1 MHTTTKP
8 FVTLTAADLMSRD
21 VVTIPQ
27 HLSLRKAAWL
37 LSNANVTGAPV
48 IDGRGVCV
56 GVISAT
62 DFIHLA
68 GAERSSAKPEKSQC
82 VCSEWQVVE
91 LENLPADEVCCFM
104 TPDPVT
110 IKPNTSIVELARM
123 MLDAH
128 IHRVIVVDAQRQPI
142 GIVSS
147 TDVLAAVANAEH
159 TTYGE

>member
-1 MHTTTKP
+1 MTSTATKP

-21 VVTIPQ
+21 VITIPK
-27 HLSLRKAAWL
+27 HLSLRKAAHL
-37 LSNANVTGAPV
+37 LSNANVSGAPV

-68 GAERSSAKPEKSQC
+68 DAEGCPKGRERTEC

-91 LENLPADEVCCFM
+91 VENLPADEVGCFM
-104 TPDPVT
+104 TPDPVMVT
-110 IKPNTSIVELARM
+110 PDTDITDLARM

-128 IHRVIVVDAQRQPI
+128 IHRVIVVDKDRCPV
-142 GIVSS
+142 GVVST
-147 TDVLAAVANAEH
+147 TDILAAVAYAEH
-159 TTYGE
+159 IL